1 MPAPQRRTFCKLCYA
16 NEKGKST
23 YLSHTPKSNSF
34 LTKARLNAIIDK
46 CVPPQVLEQEHGLY
60 AEQEEEAEVQNGEH
74 KHYFN
79 SPPSG
84 LNMLQQVPMQILTLT
99 DKIRKNIHIELDNRA
114 TVNYITMN
122 EAVACRF
129 KILPNS

>member
-1 MPAPQRRTFCKLCYA
+1 M
-16 NEKGKST
+16 
-23 YLSHTPKSNSF
+23 
-34 LTKARLNAIIDK
+34 
-46 CVPPQVLEQEHGLY
+46 Y

-99 DKIRKNIHIELDNRA
+99 DKNGKNIHIELDKGA

-122 EAVACRF
+122 EAIAHNFTIV
-129 KILPNS
+129 PNSQILYLDRKMMPK